1 MPGAMPVLANT
12 SVQPTPL
19 APVLGPPAE
28 GLAGH
33 LFRAVGARSFRVFVL
48 LSIALVLGLADL
60 TLTLTYLTNV
70 GMFEGNPMARWI
82 IAIGSPVVVVLFK
95 MATIF
100 ISSSI
105 LYWQRRNWRGEL
117 GAWLIVL
124 VLGYLTLHWFNYIA
138 FSSDMTEAIVVMAAD
153 PGQVDGQWVSLQ

>member
-1 MPGAMPVLANT
+1 VA
-12 SVQPTPL
+12 
-19 APVLGPPAE
+19 
-28 GLAGH
+28 
-33 LFRAVGARSFRVFVL
+33 L

-82 IAIGSPVVVVLFK
+82 IAIGSPMVVVLFK
-95 MATIF
+95 MATTL

-105 LYWQRRNWRGEL
+105 LFWQRRNWRGEL

-124 VLGYLTLHWFNYIA
+124 VLGHLTLHWFSYIA

-153 PGQVDGQWVSLQ
+153 PGQVDGHWVSLQ